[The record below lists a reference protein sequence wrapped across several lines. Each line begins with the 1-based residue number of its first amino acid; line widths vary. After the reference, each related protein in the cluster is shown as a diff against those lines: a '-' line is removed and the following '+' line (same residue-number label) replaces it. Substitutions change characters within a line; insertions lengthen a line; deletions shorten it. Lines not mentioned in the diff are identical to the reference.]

1 MNSPSMGRLFWKFFL
16 SIWAA
21 QCLAVLAI
29 SASFWIKERS
39 HARHAEEF
47 DMSPPAAMML
57 DSASATLRFGGTP
70 ALQDLLSQAHG
81 NRVYAIDQRGND
93 ILNRSVDRAL
103 LDHAHQ
109 LIEQADGR
117 AHAVRVAFAADG
129 TRYLLFVPWKERSFG
144 PGGPPPDYRR
154 PPRDTL
160 HFPTIPMLFT
170 ILASLGSALLL
181 AWYFSK
187 PIKSLRAAFDAVA
200 SGDLD
205 ARVAP
210 AMGKRR
216 DELAELGRDFDRMA
230 DRLHKLVD
238 GQRRLLHDVSHE
250 LRSPLA
256 RLQAAIGLARQRPE
270 RIDASLERIERESVR
285 MDGLVGELL
294 TLSRLEAG
302 VVGSTEERVNL
313 GELVADIVDDAR
325 FEAEHEGKNVELV
338 DGGLAIVAGY
348 PELLHRAIE
357 NVVRNAVKHTARGGG
372 VGVAV
377 QSDAAAGW
385 AHVVVRDQ
393 GPGVPDAE
401 LDKIFQPFFRSIH
414 PGKNTDGYGLGL
426 AIAKRVVEAHQG
438 RVSASNQSN
447 QEMGGLCV
455 AISLPLQRERHEPAA
470 GR

>member
-70 ALQDLLSQAHG
+70 ALQDLLRQAHG

-270 RIDASLERIERESVR
+270 RIERESVR

-302 VVGSTEERVNL
+302 VVGSTEESVNL
-313 GELVADIVDDAR
+313 G
-325 FEAEHEGKNVELV
+325 ELV